1 VELSQDGP
9 AASSNGE
16 IPGEASELAQVG
28 TVKSQAQAAAA
39 LEAIAEYFARSEP
52 SNPALLLV
60 RQAHEMVG
68 KSFVEVMRML
78 VPAHVEA
85 AAINIG
91 RDKFFDLPIERMAVL
106 PAPEAPSPVNGTG
119 EQDVVFSTETRAQAL
134 LLLNHVATFFRSTE
148 PSSPIP
154 FLIDRARELAQRDFL
169 SLLQDV
175 LPEGALK
182 TFNS

>member
-1 VELSQDGP
+1 
-9 AASSNGE
+9 
-16 IPGEASELAQVG
+16 
-28 TVKSQAQAAAA
+28 
-39 LEAIAEYFARSEP
+39 
-52 SNPALLLV
+52 
-60 RQAHEMVG
+60 VG

-106 PAPEAPSPVNGTG
+106 PASEVPLPASSATAQDPVFNA
-119 EQDVVFSTETRAQAL
+119 ESRATAL
-134 LLLNHVATFFRSTE
+134 MLLNHVAMFFRGSE

-175 LPEGALK
+175 LPEGTLK